1 METLVSGWAGP
12 ERRRTARCAVALAAD
27 TVTVRI
33 RPGHD
38 VRLIDV
44 SAAGVLLQN
53 VVRLLPG
60 HSIDLLIT
68 TGERRAAI
76 RGVVTRSAVSHLS
89 RSAIWYRTAVR
100 FEHAVPWLSRIRDAE
115 YGLRTGET
123 TSAVAGG
130 QLLPVLK

>member
-12 ERRRTARCAVALAAD
+12 ERRRTARCAFSLAAD
-27 TVTVRI
+27 TVSIRI

-38 VRLIDV
+38 VRVIDV
-44 SAAGVLLQN
+44 SAGGALLQN

-68 TGERRAAI
+68 SGQRRTDI
-76 RGVVTRSAVSHLS
+76 RGLVIRSAVSHLW
-89 RSAIWYRTAVR
+89 RSAIWYRSAVR

-115 YGLRTGET
+115 YGLRVGD
-123 TSAVAGG
+123 SASSMARRADSSRT
-130 QLLPVLK
+130 